1 LNLPTSI
8 IADSLLSL
16 DYTAPFSRLEI
27 EYLGVPH
34 PVTGSG
40 EPLFSPEM
48 WFFRGG
54 DLGGLSLHASI
65 TSETH
70 FLFSRYWKRLQ
81 WRGFSRHDIV
91 LLEHIVS

>member
-1 LNLPTSI
+1 MEMVRSLNLPTSI

-40 EPLFSPEM
+40 EPLLGPE
-48 WFFRGG
+48 
-54 DLGGLSLHASI
+54 L
-65 TSETH
+65 
-70 FLFSRYWKRLQ
+70 
-81 WRGFSRHDIV
+81 
-91 LLEHIVS
+91 